1 MVKKLPILLSLVAL
15 SMTLSACNRDPHA
28 AENAGRQIDQ
38 AAAEGEQKMNQAATD
53 AKVEAKNETA
63 KAAAQIDDATVTA
76 KVKSALIAEPGLK
89 ALEIRVETN
98 AGVVTLTGNVAT
110 PELMSRA
117 TQVAQGVEGVKSVN
131 NSLVVKASS

>member
-1 MVKKLPILLSLVAL
+1 MLKKVPWFFSIVAVSL
-15 SMTLSACNRDPHA
+15 TLGACNRDPHA

-38 AAAEGEQKMNQAATD
+38 AAAEGEQKMNQAAAN

-76 KVKSALIAEPGLK
+76 KVKSALFAEPGLK
-89 ALEIRVETN
+89 ALEIKVETN
-98 AGVVTLTGNVAT
+98 TGVVTLSGSVAT

-117 TQVAQGVEGVKSVN
+117 TQVTQAVDGVKSVN